1 MSQQDFFKAPQPDL
15 FADHKPDQ
23 TSHKASPDRVRL
35 KLQRILAEARS
46 AETMPWD
53 EQRLRYLR
61 TVVPQMVNW
70 LPDDEA
76 AQLRFEFDEEVRR
89 LELAAAA

>member
-1 MSQQDFFKAPQPDL
+1 MSQQDFFRAPQPDM
-15 FADHKPDQ
+15 FADHRPEQ

-53 EQRLRYLR
+53 ETRLRYLR

-70 LPDDEA
+70 LPDEEA
-76 AQLRFEFDEEVRR
+76 LQLRFQFEEELKR
-89 LELAAAA
+89 LQAAA